1 MSWKLA
7 GCFNLMSGVKIDSL
21 QIIYIFRDLHSY
33 CKSNCTAIFSSLQY
47 IWHFIVKNSGNT
59 ALGYWKLKSIEYV
72 FITVWGLNF
81 SALMKVFVSF
91 GHDESVKQPIC
102 ITSECRL
109 LKTGLD
115 RSSKKSYHRVHFR
128 FLLVYILLI
137 NLCNKFCFQEQS
149 RLDLFYLRV
158 IVCVCS
164 VSVCICSV
172 CVCVANTI
180 RWIQQTVA

>member
-1 MSWKLA
+1 MIHCKLYTYF
-7 GCFNLMSGVKIDSL
+7 GI
-21 QIIYIFRDLHSY
+21 
-33 CKSNCTAIFSSLQY
+33 CTAIARAIAQQFSALYNIFGISSLK
-47 IWHFIVKNSGNT
+47 ILATLLWGTENSKVLNMFLSRFE
-59 ALGYWKLKSIEYV
+59 ASI
-72 FITVWGLNF
+72 F

-102 ITSECRL
+102 ITSEYRL

-164 VSVCICSV
+164 VYVCICSV

>member
-1 MSWKLA
+1 
-7 GCFNLMSGVKIDSL
+7 MSGVKIDSL

-47 IWHFIVKNSGNT
+47 IWHFIVKNSATLLWGTENSKVLNMFLSRFE
-59 ALGYWKLKSIEYV
+59 ASI
-72 FITVWGLNF
+72 F

-102 ITSECRL
+102 ITSEYRL

-164 VSVCICSV
+164 VYVCICSV
-172 CVCVANTI
+172 CVCVCC
-180 RWIQQTVA
+180 